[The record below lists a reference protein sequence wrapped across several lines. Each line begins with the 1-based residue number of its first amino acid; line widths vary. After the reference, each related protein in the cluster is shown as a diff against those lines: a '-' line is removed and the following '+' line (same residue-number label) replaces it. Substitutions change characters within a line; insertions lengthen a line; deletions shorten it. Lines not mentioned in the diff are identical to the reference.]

1 MIQLFDNRGSGLSQ
15 GSSIHTS
22 ESPKRYNSKT
32 HSRVIISHA
41 ISIKGTHNSNA
52 TSISRSL
59 YTAHYCCLSTRLIA
73 YKSHNGRANQRRF
86 GATTAD
92 RRRDS
97 QNGRRRDRLRSRSP
111 TLTRIAI
118 PACSCMHT
126 PSSRDPS
133 TNRNSRLQLK
143 PRRKFP
149 RKRRYELVQL
159 SPSDVENE
167 DDNVLLRGSPKL
179 RKRSADE
186 MLSTPKSQA
195 KTSPE
200 LRTPRRPVKAKRRL
214 LDDLDKIAEEE
225 AEELKMKQEAQK
237 VTHRLFEGSPPK
249 RIALEKKEE
258 EEDKEVRTQQETKKT
273 TRVLLFKGST
283 PKRLA
288 RLAM

>member
-1 MIQLFDNRGSGLSQ
+1 MVELINDALVPRLQIAD
-15 GSSIHTS
+15 
-22 ESPKRYNSKT
+22 E
-32 HSRVIISHA
+32 
-41 ISIKGTHNSNA
+41 
-52 TSISRSL
+52 
-59 YTAHYCCLSTRLIA
+59 TRRMDAAAIA
-73 YKSHNGRANQRRF
+73 YARE
-86 GATTAD
+86 
-92 RRRDS
+92 
-97 QNGRRRDRLRSRSP
+97 
-111 TLTRIAI
+111 
-118 PACSCMHT
+118 CMHT
-126 PSSRDPS
+126 PERDPS

-143 PRRKFP
+143 PKRKVA
-149 RKRRYELVQL
+149 RKRRYQLVEL
-159 SPSDVENE
+159 SPSDAENE
-167 DDNVLLRGSPKL
+167 DDNVLLGRSPKL

-258 EEDKEVRTQQETKKT
+258 DEELRTKQETEKT
-273 TRVLLFKGST
+273 IRLLFKGST
-283 PKRLA
+283 PKKRLA